1 MRLKKLKIGNETL
14 EKGYKN
20 FLDTSIDFPEGNY
33 STFIGLNGSG
43 KSNLLE
49 AISKIFKSLYLIETY
64 GERVDFD
71 FELDYSIR
79 IADVTHDIKVKFIA
93 NAFNFKSNIDG
104 RVNQG
109 EYKNYLPS
117 QIIANYSGEELRL
130 WEEIYFKFYDK
141 YTNQV
146 RNLEPL
152 QNMHM
157 IYLNKYNWAIAL
169 ISLLC
174 LEDHI
179 ILDMLNLNNINDVN
193 IKFKFNT
200 AKYPTYETNTV
211 IELIDYINPERI
223 QNESMDLV
231 SIKSSDVLNE
241 EGIDDLQK
249 YMNLFNYLYVASM
262 PKDDK
267 IIESID
273 VIFGDYGL
281 KSLSEGEKKM
291 ILIRFIYYFS
301 KNKESLILLDEPDTH
316 IHISRKKDLVN
327 MITEENSF
335 YSIVTTHSPVLVNHF
350 NEENISILIPH
361 ETEGIKAEK
370 ANKFRQV
377 DLLTDDSISLL
388 DTSLIVST
396 RKHIL
401 MCEGIND
408 LDYIKQ
414 ALQVLNRTQ
423 HNKYKNLENILM
435 INCGGAGNVKPVFE
449 DVVKEY
455 LKEDQVCLIIFDD
468 DEPGR
473 TSRDKIQEIIDNEN
487 LQNVKTF
494 THPKV
499 DINQQ
504 GDFYMEDYF
513 SLDAYR
519 SILEQKVLSANN
531 FKTLESLTK
540 AKKIINTEYKTFNAS
555 AFDNF
560 SVLFEKLID
569 EFGLRER

>member
-20 FLDTSIDFPEGNY
+20 FLNTTIDFSEGNY
-33 STFIGLNGSG
+33 SVFIGLNGSG

-64 GERVDFD
+64 NERVDFD
-71 FELDYSIR
+71 FELDYCIK
-79 IADVTHDIKVKFIA
+79 ITGITHDIRVKFIA
-93 NAFNFKSNIDG
+93 NTFNFKSNID
-104 RVNQG
+104 RRINQG
-109 EYKNYLPS
+109 EYKNYLPL
-117 QIIANYSGEELRL
+117 QVIANYSGEELRL
-130 WEEIYFKFYDK
+130 WEEVYSKFYKK

-146 RNLEPL
+146 IDLEPL

-157 IYLNKYNWAIAL
+157 IYLNKYNWTIAL

-179 ILDMLNLNNINDVN
+179 ILDMLNLDNINGVN
-193 IKFKFNT
+193 IKFEFNT
-200 AKYPTYETNTV
+200 VKYPTYETNTV
-211 IELIDYINPERI
+211 LELIDYINPGRI

-231 SIKSSDVLNE
+231 SIKSSDVLIE

-291 ILIRFIYYFS
+291 ILVRFIYYFS
-301 KNKESLILLDEPDTH
+301 KDQESLILLDEPDTH
-316 IHISRKKDLVN
+316 IHVSRKKDLVN
-327 MITEENSF
+327 MVTEEDSF
-335 YSIVTTHSPVLVNHF
+335 YSVVTTHSPVLVNHF

-361 ETEGIKAEK
+361 EIEGIKAEK

-408 LDYIKQ
+408 LNYIKKS
-414 ALQVLNRTQ
+414 LEVLNRTQ
-423 HNKYKNLENILM
+423 NNNYKALENILM

-468 DEPGR
+468 DDPGR
-473 TSRDKIQEIIDNEN
+473 TSRDKIQEIIDYEN
-487 LQNVKTF
+487 IQNVKTF

-499 DINQQ
+499 NTQQQ

-513 SLDAYR
+513 SLSAYR
-519 SILEQKVLSANN
+519 PILEQEISSANN
-531 FKTLESLTK
+531 FKSLESLTR
-540 AKKIINTEYKTFNAS
+540 AKKIINNKYKTFDDP
-555 AFDNF
+555 AFNNF
-560 SVLFEKLID
+560 SVLFDKLID
-569 EFGLRER
+569 EFGLREG